1 MPRTKCYEASTSALV
16 ATLAAMAGSRHGNV
30 FWEEEKGN
38 VGLRMMQSM
47 GWEHGKGLGSRGH
60 GVTSHIRVRQKK
72 DNAGIGANA
81 ATADDAWK
89 ATQDV
94 FNSIL
99 TRLNDKDAGALAQGS
114 RGPGG
119 ARASLASGRARAY
132 AGAAPRG
139 VFRRGS
145 GCCGQGGEDAEH
157 AHGEADDGSPPALPQ
172 VPRREERGR
181 VLGDG
186 ARHTAARLG
195 SRRASRTLPGA
206 PRAHARRGDEIYFCA
221 ADPRSHG
228 WARPAFRQDMAM
240 IFGRRADETGNDDG
254 RSRGGSGESA
264 PDSGH
269 QTTVST
275 VCMRTYFQMRM
286 RDASGG
292 APPTASERMGG
303 SAGFTEE
310 FQVSFAHE
318 MTTRAEAY
326 VGRQG
331 LGFAA
336 SAGRGARGTLPAAPQ
351 HEPCA
356 PAQALVQTPPGSDA
370 KPAQASNRE
379 CTRAD
384 AGVAGGKR
392 RKLAAGEGDADKPN
406 MKRAI
411 RAVMAGSDARGMKLK
426 LCCARLVA
434 HFGGA
439 LSAERVAGLLDE
451 RKARK
456 AGFEIVGKRIRRRA
470 AD

>member
-99 TRLNDKDAGALAQGS
+99 TRLNDKDAV
-114 RGPGG
+114 
-119 ARASLASGRARAY
+119 
-132 AGAAPRG
+132 AA
-139 VFRRGS
+139 V
-145 GCCGQGGEDAEH
+145 DK
-157 AHGEADDGSPPALPQ
+157 
-172 VPRREERGR
+172 EEKTQSTPT
-181 VLGDG
+181 VKQTM
-186 ARHTAARLG
+186 ARHQLYRKFRAAKN
-195 SRRASRTLPGA
+195 
-206 PRAHARRGDEIYFCA
+206 A
-221 ADPRSHG
+221 AEYS
-228 WARPAFRQDMAM
+228 ATDMAM